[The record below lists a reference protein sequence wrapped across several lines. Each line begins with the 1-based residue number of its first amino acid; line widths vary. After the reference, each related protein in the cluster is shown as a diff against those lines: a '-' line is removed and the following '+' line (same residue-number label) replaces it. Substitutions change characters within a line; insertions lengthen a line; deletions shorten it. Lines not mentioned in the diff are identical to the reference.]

1 MCSVSWEHPLQIKS
15 AVVADEKVRQR
26 GEEVVV
32 ELPDWDDGPAVAEQL
47 GLVLVEYVLQTL
59 RDGASPAEGAVE
71 LRLRLLAHLAFE
83 MAATYAKDEQE
94 VIRMSAVNMRH
105 TDSMIGRLMKKEAL
119 LPKCSI
125 VSVILNELSKCSIYN
140 EIPIHT
146 YIYTYIHTYI
156 NKCVFENTN
165 IKVQHVT
172 RVQGNILHR
181 RTEIELHIYTLGVLI
196 KASGE
201 YREIYMADAL
211 SYRYCTRICRYNI
224 TQYFGC

>member
-1 MCSVSWEHPLQIKS
+1 MQIKS

-119 LPKCSI
+119 LPKYSI

-146 YIYTYIHTYI
+146 YIY
-156 NKCVFENTN
+156 K
-165 IKVQHVT
+165 
-172 RVQGNILHR
+172 
-181 RTEIELHIYTLGVLI
+181 
-196 KASGE
+196 
-201 YREIYMADAL
+201 
-211 SYRYCTRICRYNI
+211 
-224 TQYFGC
+224 